1 MEDTLYKFYS
11 KSSLSFKVILRGRE
25 TYVNFSAYYRG
36 ASRFF
41 TTDADMAAQIRK
53 HRWFRVGVITEEV
66 ARAEET
72 QEAKEQSETT
82 EAAETQPEEQTQNVA
97 KKVYS
102 ILGKKMSVPT
112 TSATESTSAA
122 SATESTSAASEETAT
137 AADLNAGDEKQ
148 SANDANESDEAISG
162 DAPEVNGSDENS
174 TGANDEASTAAE
186 SVQSTTM
193 TAEMVESFID
203 AKEFFVENYGLERSK
218 ITSKVVLTELC
229 EQYGVTFPNYTL

>member
-53 HRWFRVGVITEEV
+53 HRWFRIGVITEEV
-66 ARAEET
+66 ARAEEA

-82 EAAETQPEEQTQNVA
+82 EAAEAQTQNVA

-122 SATESTSAASEETAT
+122 SATESASAASEETAT
-137 AADLNAGDEKQ
+137 AANLNAGDEKQ
-148 SANDANESDEAISG
+148 SANDANENDEAISG

-174 TGANDEASTAAE
+174 AGANDEASTAAE

>member
-1 MEDTLYKFYS
+1 MEDTLYKFFS

-53 HRWFRVGVITEEV
+53 HRWFRIGVITEEV
-66 ARAEET
+66 ARAEEA
-72 QEAKEQSETT
+72 QETKEQSETT

-97 KKVYS
+97 KKGYS

-112 TSATESTSAA
+112 T

-148 SANDANESDEAISG
+148 SDNDANESDEAISG